1 MFRQAEKSEVYE
13 VALLK
18 PTENY
23 FILQSLLKDKS
34 PFQAMLR
41 YEGSN
46 FFVLLRKTG
55 TIQIFFNQMPNEAM
69 CASFCLLIE
78 TMPYTQIIG
87 TENVCQWVETLK
99 LPLLKEEGSYIAYVD
114 VSSSAPFNGV
124 SGQGVS
130 DILLED
136 TLEVEALYREIFSGH
151 ASSKYMTDKLIANR
165 GRGKIIRDHQKIIA
179 VAQSDFETPEE
190 AVIVG
195 VATDKA
201 SRNLGLGTK
210 VTAALCQSLLNHSKQ
225 LGLIYENEAAGRIY
239 ERLGFVAKN
248 RLYHMKRSLL

>member
-1 MFRQAEKSEVYE
+1 MFRQAENSEVYE
-13 VALLK
+13 KALLK

-34 PFQAMLR
+34 PYQGMFR

-55 TIQIFFNQMPNEAM
+55 TIQIFFDREPDEAM
-69 CASFCLLIE
+69 RRAFCQLIE
-78 TMPYTQIIG
+78 AMPYTQIIG
-87 TENVCQWVETLK
+87 IQNVCHWVETLK
-99 LPLLKEEGSYIAYVD
+99 LPLLAEAGSYIAFLDLSSDSAFNLVD
-114 VSSSAPFNGV
+114 
-124 SGQGVS
+124 GQGVC
-130 DILLED
+130 DMTPNHL
-136 TLEVEALYREIFSGH
+136 LEVETLYSQIFSGH
-151 ASSKYMTDKLIANR
+151 ASAKYMADKLSANR
-165 GRGKIIRDHQKIIA
+165 GRGKIIKRQEKLLA

-195 VATDKA
+195 VATDEA
-201 SRNLGLGTK
+201 SRNSGLGTK

-239 ERLGFVAKN
+239 ERLGFVTKN